1 MNSVSVRVPG
11 KILLAGEYAVL
22 DGHPALSMAVDRY
35 LTVTL
40 TKKSEGGWTLASD
53 LWPTTRSLNEATAQD
68 ISSEP
73 FFQVADFA
81 QHQFALPHAH
91 CTITSELDIRF
102 GLGSSTA
109 LRLGVLLAAAAL
121 HQNLK
126 ALDAHTTL
134 EAAALAFRMQRVQQS
149 FASGY
154 DVLTQALGG
163 VILWTPDYQNWP
175 GQYLKQLD
183 PKPLIPHVQ
192 VFVGGEGAPTS
203 KVGGSVRKALQDS
216 GRQRDFYE
224 ASNHSIR
231 SWLNLWQEGASALPK
246 LCLDIA
252 AQRRIFASLPY
263 FPEQIFHSFEFL
275 PGFDESWTAK
285 TTGAGGEDAIL
296 LIGTH
301 DDTEKATACLAQEG
315 WYPLPVHP
323 TEHGASLYSG
333 TSP

>member
-1 MNSVSVRVPG
+1 M
-11 KILLAGEYAVL
+11 
-22 DGHPALSMAVDRY
+22 
-35 LTVTL
+35 TL
-40 TKKSEGGWTLASD
+40 TKKKEGGWTLASD
-53 LWPTTRSLNEATAQD
+53 LWPTARALNAATAQD

-73 FFQVADFA
+73 LLQVADFA
-81 QHQFALPHAH
+81 QHHFALPHAD

-121 HQNLK
+121 HQNLTT
-126 ALDAHTTL
+126 LDEHTKL

-175 GQYLKQLD
+175 GQYLKKLD
-183 PKPLIPHVQ
+183 PKPLIPYLQ
-192 VFVGGEGAPTS
+192 VFVGGAGAPTS
-203 KVGGSVRKALQDS
+203 TVGGSVRTALQDS

-224 ASNHSIR
+224 ASNQCIR
-231 SWLNLWQEGASALPK
+231 GWLNLWQEGAHALPK
-246 LCLDIA
+246 LCQDVA
-252 AQRRIFASLPY
+252 TQRRIFAGLPY
-263 FPEQIFHSFEFL
+263 FPEQLFHNFEFL
-275 PGFDESWTAK
+275 PGFDQSWTAK

-301 DDTEKATACLAQEG
+301 GDTEEATACLAREG

-323 TEHGASLYSG
+323 IEHGASLYSG
-333 TSP
+333 ALS